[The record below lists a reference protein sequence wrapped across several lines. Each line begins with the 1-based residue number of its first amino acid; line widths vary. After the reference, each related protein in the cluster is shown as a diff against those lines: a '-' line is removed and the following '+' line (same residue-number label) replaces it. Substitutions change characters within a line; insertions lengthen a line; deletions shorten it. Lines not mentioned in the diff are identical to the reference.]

1 MFPWGDMEG
10 IIYKGIG
17 GFYYVKTDDGRVQE
31 CRARGVLRKRGQKP
45 VAGDRVRL
53 ESEAGTYYIDA
64 LMPRK
69 NLFVRPPV
77 ANVDRFFVVA
87 STTEPAPSFLVIDK
101 LLAVALDQEAD
112 AVLVVS
118 KPDLESPKSL
128 QEAYH
133 TSGIPVVVVC
143 ADAGEGLDELRPML
157 EGRLNVFCGNSGV
170 GKSTLL
176 NALAPNVERE
186 VGEISKKL
194 GRGRHTTREVELFEV
209 AGGLVAD
216 TPGFASFDVQS
227 AGEILADNLQLCF
240 PEIKSRIGECKF
252 SGCSHTVEKG
262 CAVLD
267 AVEKGEIAKSRWQ
280 SYKTLYEEARQAER
294 EY

>member
-1 MFPWGDMEG
+1 MEG

-17 GFYYVKTDDGRVQE
+17 GFYYVMADEGQVLE

-45 VAGDRVRL
+45 VAGDRVCL
-53 ESEAGTYYIDA
+53 GSEADTEYIDA
-64 LMPRK
+64 IMPRK
-69 NLFVRPPV
+69 NLFIRPPV

-101 LLAVALDQEAD
+101 LLAVALDQGAD

-128 QEAYH
+128 QDAYR

-157 EGRLNVFCGNSGV
+157 KDRLSVFCGNSGV

-194 GRGRHTTREVELFEV
+194 GRGRHTTREVELFEA

-240 PEIKSRIGECKF
+240 PEIKARIGQCKF
-252 SGCSHTVEKG
+252 SGCAHTAEKG